1 MTLAVDDNPHRR
13 WRERIDGLV
22 DEWRTV
28 VELPDAA
35 IDLTDE
41 ADTPAVSKPAR

>member
-1 MTLAVDDNPHRR
+1 MTIAVDDNPHRR

-28 VELPDAA
+28 VDDPDDV
-35 IDLTDE
+35 IDITDV
-41 ADTPAVSKPAR
+41 PAGTKPAR

>member
-28 VELPDAA
+28 VDPPEDV
-35 IDLTDE
+35 IDITDV
-41 ADTPAVSKPAR
+41 DVPAGTKPAR